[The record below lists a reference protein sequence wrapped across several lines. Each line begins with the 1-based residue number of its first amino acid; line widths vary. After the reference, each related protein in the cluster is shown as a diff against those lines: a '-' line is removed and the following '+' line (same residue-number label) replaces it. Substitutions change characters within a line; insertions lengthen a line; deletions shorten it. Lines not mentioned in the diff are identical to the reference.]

1 MRLVKIGIVAVVVMF
16 VTAVIWAYD
25 PTSGDFPFP
34 RCPVKTLTGL
44 DCPGC
49 GSTRAL
55 HAMLHGHPKEALGY
69 NAGLVVGIPLIA
81 AAFVAERL
89 SPGKVHRLLLSP
101 GAACVVLALA
111 LGWMIIRN
119 LT

>member
-1 MRLVKIGIVAVVVMF
+1 MRFIKIAIVAMTAMV

-81 AAFVAERL
+81 VAFVAERL
-89 SPGKVHRLLLSP
+89 GSDRVRRILLSP
-101 GAACVVLALA
+101 GAAAVVLALA